1 MVGRDEDAIRRYVH
15 QRRDGEH
22 SDTWRETAFIGGWT
36 VYATQEE
43 VNELSEFVVR
53 WLRARQHPADERD
66 PETPLVYITYRAMP
80 QTPTRE

>member
-22 SDTWRETAFIGGWT
+22 SDSWRETAFIGGWT
-36 VYATQEE
+36 VYATQDE

-53 WLRARQHPADERD
+53 WLRARQRPEDERE
-66 PETPLVYITYRAMP
+66 PGTPLVYVTYRALP
-80 QTPTRE
+80 QTPTAE

>member
-22 SDTWRETAFIGGWT
+22 SDSWRETAFIGGWT

-43 VNELSEFVVR
+43 VEELSEFVVR
-53 WLRARQHPADERD
+53 WLRARQRPANDRE
-66 PETPLVYITYRAMP
+66 PGTPLVYVTYRAMP
-80 QTPTRE
+80 QTPTTE